1 MRLSNSDIFDISIGK
16 RVLSKEVNEEKG
28 KLPVFSANVF
38 EPFGYI
44 NKELINNFDNP
55 SILWGIDGDWMVN
68 YRPENQ
74 PFYPTDHC
82 GVIRV
87 KSDEVSPK
95 YIAWALNEAGKE
107 VNFSRNYRASMDRI
121 KGLVIS
127 IPSQADQKVLV
138 RNINNIEN
146 KIAVLKGKLKSF
158 PSKKETILNK
168 YL

>member
-1 MRLSNSDIFDISIGK
+1 
-16 RVLSKEVNEEKG
+16 
-28 KLPVFSANVF
+28 
-38 EPFGYI
+38 
-44 NKELINNFDNP
+44 
-55 SILWGIDGDWMVN
+55 MVN